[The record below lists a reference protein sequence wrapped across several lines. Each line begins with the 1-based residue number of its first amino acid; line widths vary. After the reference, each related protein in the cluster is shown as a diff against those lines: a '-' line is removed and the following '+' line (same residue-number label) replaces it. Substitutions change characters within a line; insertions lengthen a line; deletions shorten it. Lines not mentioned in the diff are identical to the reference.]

1 LKLVFDEIWVSTD
14 DQRIAKIAESYEVKV
29 HFRNEKSAT
38 DSASSLIAVQEFL
51 GCNKGISLK
60 HILNAISSE
69 IFLSNNQIS

>member
-38 DSASSLIAVQEFL
+38 DSASSLIAIQEFL
-51 GCNKGISLK
+51 DLFELK
-60 HILNAISSE
+60 IKFSTR
-69 IFLSNNQIS
+69 SNV